1 MSIKQL
7 STNGYAVSDV
17 FSDNLLQELVE
28 LGTTFTPTSI
38 RTGGDGTAIRE
49 VLFATGTIKTK
60 VSNEV
65 IEFLKQLDI
74 NAQVDAIEL
83 WRDHPGYTNFWHVD
97 NPIIKN
103 ILIVYLDGTNA
114 GTEYKEN
121 DQHYSVEY
129 NKNTGLILLN
139 SNQVLHG
146 MVGKVEDSLRHVVY
160 VAWSKHG

>member
-7 STNGYAVSDV
+7 STNGYEASDV
-17 FSDNLLQELVE
+17 FSNSLLQELVE
-28 LGTTFTPTSI
+28 LSTTFTPTSI
-38 RTGGDGTAIRE
+38 RTGGNGTAIRE
-49 VLFATGTIKTK
+49 VLFSTGTIKTK
-60 VSNEV
+60 VSKEV
-65 IEFLKQLDI
+65 VEFLKQLDI
-74 NAQVDAIEL
+74 NARVDAIEL
-83 WRDHPGYTNFWHVD
+83 WRDHPGYTNYWHMD

-103 ILIVYLDGTNA
+103 ILIVYLDNTNA

-146 MVGKVEDSLRHVVY
+146 MVGTVADSVRRVVY
-160 VAWSKHG
+160 VAWSKHE